1 MSDDDEV
8 ADWEQG
14 VAEAAARASAF
25 NEALES
31 IAIDPISDV
40 VVAKFDSD
48 GFLTRLDID
57 PTALKQYTH
66 TELEELITQVL
77 RDSNNQLRDA
87 AQALFGR
94 YLDPASPLYQS
105 EIF

>member
-1 MSDDDEV
+1 MTDDDEV
-8 ADWEQG
+8 EDFEQG
-14 VAEAAARASAF
+14 VAEAAARAAAF
-25 NEALES
+25 NAATDSVE
-31 IAIDPISDV
+31 IDPISDV

-57 PTALKQYTH
+57 ATALKQYTN
-66 TELEELITQVL
+66 TELEEIITKVL

-87 AQALFGR
+87 VQALFER
-94 YLDPASPLYQS
+94 YFVPHSPLYQS